1 MTRPRLAAEFSTAD
15 ALQTAVEALV
25 REQYREVETYAPFD
39 MPELDAKLG
48 RRRSRLGWFVVA
60 GGLAGL
66 IASYAIQWWANVHS
80 YPLYVGGRP
89 RHAVPAFVP
98 ATFEGTILAAA
109 LAAFFGVLIVLRLP
123 KLWIPEDEIDGF
135 SRASIDRFWLTAS
148 RFASDLDR
156 EHAAELMRGAGAC
169 RVIATEG

>member
-1 MTRPRLAAEFSTAD
+1 MTRPRLVAEFTTAD
-15 ALQTAVEALV
+15 ALQSAVDALA
-25 REQYREVETYAPFD
+25 REHYRGLETYAPFD

-48 RRRSRLGWFVVA
+48 RRRSPLGWLVVA
-60 GGLAGL
+60 GGVAGL
-66 IASYAIQWWANVHS
+66 IIAYGIQWWANVHS

-89 RHAVPAFVP
+89 AHAISAFIP

-109 LAAFFGVLIVLRLP
+109 LTAFFGVLIMLRLP

-148 RFASDLDR
+148 IFASDLDR
-156 EHAAELMRGAGAC
+156 EHAAELMRGAGAR
-169 RVIATEG
+169 RVIATEA